1 MPKQGKERIREERH
15 RDRESQWNATA
26 GWQMPRVVMEPKIR
40 AATAPD
46 PPECTGIIL
55 PPGDEDWAC
64 AASVC
69 QAPTTCSL
77 RFSAPT
83 RTGQSHGRRAKP
95 RNASSSSRGQ
105 IRTGILSHRPT
116 APAGAASKPTLQ
128 TGLRPSEGSNVGSNT
143 ALGADSVPGG
153 GKIRLAREKRVRS
166 VVLSPTEFDDEIR
179 QVRRR
184 IVEEEDS
191 LFTFQSPN
199 CAFICVCVSKLRC
212 LFGDGCCLFPLFTS
226 SPPIPL
232 VLKVWR
238 VGTRSLRS
246 QQRSSRPIALSPFAA
261 IAGMGA
267 RLQVA
272 CHLWL
277 WWHVPI
283 VGYGWLIDTRRVY
296 VSAARWLGS
305 QSNLSG

>member
-1 MPKQGKERIREERH
+1 
-15 RDRESQWNATA
+15 
-26 GWQMPRVVMEPKIR
+26 MEPKIR

-212 LFGDGCCLFPLFTS
+212 LFGDGCCLFPLHFFSPHSACSQGVARGHAFS
-226 SPPIPL
+226 SIPTAFLPPYRT
-232 VLKVWR
+232 VSVR
-238 VGTRSLRS
+238 RDCGHG
-246 QQRSSRPIALSPFAA
+246 SPFA
-261 IAGMGA
+261 GC
-267 RLQVA
+267 LPLV
-272 CHLWL
+272 
-277 WWHVPI
+277 I
-283 VGYGWLIDTRRVY
+283 VVTRSYCWVW
-296 VSAARWLGS
+296 VTD
-305 QSNLSG
+305 